1 MSKKKIITYI
11 YTTRQFS
18 LEDQNKNQISRK
30 NIIPTVNVNVSLL
43 ILLYILVVITKN
55 ILIEVNKLKLNNGF
69 LNIFT

>member
-1 MSKKKIITYI
+1 MSKKKIFAYI

-18 LEDQNKNQISRK
+18 REDQNKNQISKK